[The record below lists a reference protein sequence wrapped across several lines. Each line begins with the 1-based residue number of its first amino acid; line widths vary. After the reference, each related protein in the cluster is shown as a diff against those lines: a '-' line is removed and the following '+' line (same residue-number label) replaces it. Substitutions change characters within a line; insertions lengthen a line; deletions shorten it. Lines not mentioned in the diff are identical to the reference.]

1 MVCTSLGSLLHPL
14 FYFLCYIPGTKKDAG
29 TAIRAQ
35 KLSPGRN
42 LGKKKLTTPITGG
55 SQVVHSPILG
65 QKMLTTPISVG
76 SQVVHS
82 PILGPK
88 KS

>member
-1 MVCTSLGSLLHPL
+1 MGCFSRQFP
-14 FYFLCYIPGTKKDAG
+14 FPPGTKKDAG

-55 SQVVHSPILG
+55 SQVVHSRILG

>member
-1 MVCTSLGSLLHPL
+1 M
-14 FYFLCYIPGTKKDAG
+14 FLELEIGLREWPGTKKDAG

-65 QKMLTTPISVG
+65 QKKVDS
-76 SQVVHS
+76 SDFW
-82 PILGPK
+82 
-88 KS
+88 